1 MQVSALIMYIP
12 FMLAGALGFGFLVGF
27 HELGHFLFCKLFG
40 VRTPSF
46 SIGFGPQLLKKKIG
60 DTVFTLSA
68 LPFGGYVEI
77 AGSEEPGQ
85 GQQAFAKSMA
95 PDSFAVKPYYQKML
109 IIAGGILFNLVFAYI
124 AVTLA
129 FAWGAPKTPL
139 LFPNNA
145 TSTIESVIEN
155 SAAAQAGLAAG
166 DSIEGIKTADE
177 VFELT
182 KLSLPVF
189 MHKLMQTLTKQRGKE
204 VTLRINHQKN
214 HEDSGIKEISVL
226 VGDKGLGISFEYLPV
241 KATSTIQALQMGI
254 KQTNFWI
261 FSTVDALTKLFREKS
276 VKGIGGPVMVINQ
289 MIKGAEKGF
298 VVFLLFLAFISVN
311 LAVMN
316 LIPLPVFDGG
326 QALFY
331 TIEALIGR
339 PLPDTIRN
347 GIAYGTWILLL
358 LLISWVTIQ
367 DILLIAKPYLG
378 L

>member
-1 MQVSALIMYIP
+1 MQLSALIMYLP
-12 FMLAGALGFGFLVGF
+12 FILAGALGFGFLVGF

-40 VRTPSF
+40 IRTPSF

-85 GQQAFAKSMA
+85 GDQSESKSTA

-109 IIAGGILFNLVFAYI
+109 VIAGGIVFNLIFAYF

-129 FAWGAPKTPL
+129 FVLGAPKTNL
-139 LFPNNA
+139 LFPHSA
-145 TSTIESVIEN
+145 TSTIETIIED
-155 SAAAQAGLAAG
+155 SAAAHAGLVIG
-166 DSIEGIKTADE
+166 DTIEGIKAGDQLY
-177 VFELT
+177 ELT
-182 KLSLPVF
+182 QLPLPVF
-189 MHKLMQTLTKQRGKE
+189 MDKLMHTLATQRGKE
-204 VTLRINHQKN
+204 VTVRVTHHDEQNSTTRDVTVTL
-214 HEDSGIKEISVL
+214 
-226 VGDKGLGISFEYLPV
+226 GDKGLGVSFETLPV
-241 KATSTIQALQMGI
+241 KADSFMQALTMGI

-261 FSTVDALTKLFREKS
+261 FSTIHALTKLFQEKS
-276 VKGIGGPVMVINQ
+276 VKGIGGPLMVISQ
-289 MIKGAEKGF
+289 MVKGAEKGF

-331 TIEALIGR
+331 TIEAVIGR
-339 PLPDTIRN
+339 PLPDSIRN
-347 GIAYGTWILLL
+347 GIA
-358 LLISWVTIQ
+358 
-367 DILLIAKPYLG
+367 
-378 L
+378 

>member
-1 MQVSALIMYIP
+1 MQLSTLIMYLP
-12 FMLAGALGFGFLVGF
+12 FILAGALGFGFLVGF

-40 VRTPSF
+40 VKTPSF
-46 SIGFGPQLLKKKIG
+46 SIGFGPQILKKKIG

-85 GQQAFAKSMA
+85 GEQKESKSTA

-109 IIAGGILFNLVFAYI
+109 IISGGIVFNLIFAYA

-129 FAWGAPKTPL
+129 FTLGAPKTPL

-145 TSTIESVIEN
+145 TSTIETIVDD
-155 SAAAQAGLAAG
+155 SAAARAGLVAG
-166 DSIEGIKTADE
+166 DTIVGINAGDE
-177 VFELT
+177 FYDLT

-189 MHKLMQTLTKQRGKE
+189 MHKLMQTLGKNHGKE
-204 VTLRINHQKN
+204 VTLRITHRESAETATHGDVN
-214 HEDSGIKEISVL
+214 VTL
-226 VGDKGLGISFEYLPV
+226 GDKGLGIAFEYLPV
-241 KATSTIQALQMGI
+241 KAGNIMQAIQMGI

-261 FSTVDALTKLFREKS
+261 YSTIEAIAKLFREKT
-276 VKGIGGPVMVINQ
+276 VKGIGGPVMVITQ
-289 MIKGAEKGF
+289 MVKGAEKGF

-331 TIEALIGR
+331 SVEAVMGR
-339 PLPDTIRN
+339 PLPDSIRN
-347 GIAYGTWILLL
+347 GIAYATWALLL
-358 LLISWVTIQ
+358 VLIVWITIQ
-367 DILLIAKPYLG
+367 DILAIAKPYLG

>member
-1 MQVSALIMYIP
+1 MQLSALIMYLP
-12 FMLAGALGFGFLVGF
+12 FILTGALGFGFLVGF

-40 VRTPSF
+40 VKTPSF
-46 SIGFGPQLLKKKIG
+46 SIGFGPQLLKKKLG

-85 GQQAFAKSMA
+85 GEQKESKSTA

-109 IIAGGILFNLVFAYI
+109 IIAGGIVFNLIFAYG

-129 FAWGAPKTPL
+129 FILGAPKTPL

-145 TSTIESVIEN
+145 TSDIETLIEN
-155 SAAAQAGLAAG
+155 SPAAQAGLVVG
-166 DSIEGIKTADE
+166 DTIEGIKAGDTLY
-177 VFELT
+177 ELT
-182 KLSLPVF
+182 KLPLPVF
-189 MHKLMQTLTKQRGKE
+189 MHKLMQTLSTHHGKE
-204 VTLRINHQKN
+204 VTLRITH
-214 HEDSGIKEISVL
+214 HETPEISTTRDVTVTL
-226 VGDKGLGISFEYLPV
+226 SDKGLGIAFEYLPI
-241 KATSTIQALQMGI
+241 KAATVMQAVQMGI

-261 FSTVDALTKLFREKS
+261 FSTIDALTKLFREKS
-276 VKGIGGPVMVINQ
+276 VKGIGGPVMVITQ
-289 MIKGAEKGF
+289 MVKGAEKGF
-298 VVFLLFLAFISVN
+298 IVFLLFLAFISVN

-331 TIEALIGR
+331 TIEAIIGR
-339 PLPDTIRN
+339 ALPESIRN
-347 GIAYGTWILLL
+347 GIAYATWALLL
-358 LLISWVTIQ
+358 VLISWVTIQ
-367 DILLIAKPYLG
+367 DILVLAKPYLG